1 MTNNLLLNAAIA
13 HYKAQQAEAVASIML
28 YMNNSVG
35 VGDHSDHLK
44 EIIKWTEK
52 LTEADDCLATLT
64 RYFLSK
70 DENG

>member
-1 MTNNLLLNAAIA
+1 
-13 HYKAQQAEAVASIML
+13 
-28 YMNNSVG
+28 MNNSVG